1 MIFFFYGEDS
11 FRAKN
16 KIDAIKEKFKTA
28 VDHDGY
34 SLENIDGETASL
46 TDFFKAVESSGFFTS
61 KKLIVIK
68 NIFDNKN
75 IKNLEDAL
83 IEYLAKQKDTI
94 EENYLIFWQ
103 VGKPN
108 PKNKLY
114 KALKNFKYVEEF
126 EKLSAE
132 KINTWIKKEVEKYHK
147 QINNQA
153 IMTLLSYAGEDLWQL
168 SQEINKL
175 VNFSQNL
182 EISLEDI
189 KTIVQAKTDD
199 NIFNLVDAIGKK
211 NKPLALEL
219 LEKQL
224 DNGANSLYILSMMVR
239 QFRIL
244 IKVKLFSE
252 KIDNSFAVAQALK
265 LHPFVAKKTLEQ
277 SRLYNLAEL
286 KKIYQLLLSLD
297 GKLKREAPKERIFF
311 LQMINQL

>member
-28 VDHDGY
+28 VDHDGH
-34 SLENIDGETASL
+34 SLENIDGETATL

-61 KKLIVIK
+61 KKLIIIK

-83 IEYLAKQKDTI
+83 IAYLAKQKDTI

-126 EKLSAE
+126 EKLAAE

-147 QINNQA
+147 QISNQA
-153 IMTLLSYAGEDLWQL
+153 IMTLLSYVGEDLWQL

-175 VNFSQNL
+175 VNFSQSP

-224 DNGANSLYILSMMVR
+224 DSGVNSLYILSMMVR

-277 SRLYNLAEL
+277 SRLYTLAEL
-286 KKIYQLLLSLD
+286 KKIYQLLLNLD
-297 GKLKREAPKERIFF
+297 GKLKREAPKEKIFF
-311 LQMINQL
+311 MQMINQL

>member
-16 KIDAIKEKFKTA
+16 KIDAIKEKFKSA
-28 VDHDGY
+28 VDSDGH
-34 SLENIDGETASL
+34 SLENIDGETATL
-46 TDFFKAVESSGFFTS
+46 TDFFKAVESGGFFTS

-75 IKNLEDAL
+75 IKMLEEAL

-103 VGKPN
+103 VGKAN
-108 PKNKLY
+108 PKSKLY
-114 KALKNFKYVEEF
+114 KTLKKFKYVEEF

-132 KINTWIKKEVEKYHK
+132 KINTWVKKEAEKNHK
-147 QINNQA
+147 QISNQA
-153 IMTLLSYAGEDLWQL
+153 VLTLLSYVGDDLWQL
-168 SQEINKL
+168 AQEINKL
-175 VNFSQNL
+175 VNFSQNI
-182 EISLEDI
+182 EISPEDI
-189 KTIVQAKTDD
+189 KAIVHAKTDD
-199 NIFNLVDAIGKK
+199 NIFNLIDAIGKK

-224 DNGANSLYILSMMVR
+224 DSGVNSLYILSMLVR

-244 IKVKLFSE
+244 IKVKLFSQ

-265 LHPFVAKKTLEQ
+265 LHPFVAKKSLEQ
-277 SRLYNLAEL
+277 SRLYSLEEL
-286 KKIYQLLLSLD
+286 KKIYQLLLNLD
-297 GKLKREAPKERIFF
+297 AKLKREGAREKIFF